1 MRRSACGEA
10 DMQYSVIYIAVITP
24 IILGFIWLI
33 VKFFQFVNRGLKG
46 IGRPK
51 IVHHYHHHT
60 KPD

>member
-1 MRRSACGEA
+1 
-10 DMQYSVIYIAVITP
+10 MQYSVIYIAVITP